1 MSVQTEDVTDLAIE
15 AWHEDGRW
23 TLAPLPDAHD
33 LEHIIDRLRKQQTNG
48 GALSLISIGDD
59 FFMIIRVLGT
69 HVKGFISDVTFA
81 LDYQVAQDFVD
92 LFDLDQPE
100 DEDDPFP
107 AGDLELLGDLG
118 MHHMEIAT
126 LCDDADLYPDEQI
139 EAIAN
144 RLGFGDDYMELV
156 ESEN

>member
-1 MSVQTEDVTDLAIE
+1 MSVQTEDVTDLAVE

-33 LEHIIDRLRKQQTNG
+33 LEHIVDRLKKQQTNG
-48 GALSLISIGDD
+48 GALSLIAIGDD

-92 LFDLDQPE
+92 YFDLEQPE
-100 DEDDPFP
+100 EEDDPFP

-118 MHHMEIAT
+118 LHHMEIAT
-126 LCDDADLYPDEQI
+126 LCDDADLFPDEQI

-156 ESEN
+156 ETEN